1 MGANLLICQDLMDEQ
16 DGEMAPP
23 DRTAGGA
30 GQFRL
35 FADDVGAAPAGVLA
49 RDAFRA
55 SRFRFVPRAD
65 D

>member
-1 MGANLLICQDLMDEQ
+1 MRW
-16 DGEMAPP
+16 PP

-35 FADDVGAAPAGVLA
+35 FADDAGAAPAGVLA